1 MRSQLPL
8 VLAALLLLISL
19 STATTAQSDQTV
31 LQPGTPLQRTI
42 SPGESH
48 TFTIDLSDEQYLQFV
63 VDQKGI
69 DLIVRVFSPTGKSL
83 GDFDTPN
90 GPEGPENVAIVA
102 VSGGSYRIVVSP
114 PDPNP
119 VRKPGKYA
127 IKTIEIRQA
136 TDQE

>member
-83 GDFDTPN
+83 GDFDTSN
-90 GPEGPENVAIVA
+90 GGEGPENVAIVA

-114 PDPNP
+114 LIETPFVNP
-119 VRKPGKYA
+119 ANMKLRP
-127 IKTIEIRQA
+127 
-136 TDQE
+136 